1 MGVVASRG
9 ARQIAYGLNHY
20 DMGLWGPATIR
31 PLLSAANSLEKTD
44 PPDPR
49 LPRILLALGTMAASR
64 QRDDLAENFFRR
76 ALRAAEALRPPDATQ
91 TRNALVDLGLF
102 YHRKGRGADALPF
115 LERAVDISAGL
126 PERALHAIDLGGI
139 ENRTRGVILHNL
151 AGSYVDQ
158 GRYGEAEPLYR
169 ESLTILEAGSP
180 RDVERWRIRTVLAS
194 YATLLRRTGR
204 TAEAQA
210 LERRAETM
218 K

>member
-1 MGVVASRG
+1 
-9 ARQIAYGLNHY
+9 
-20 DMGLWGPATIR
+20 
-31 PLLSAANSLEKTD
+31 
-44 PPDPR
+44 
-49 LPRILLALGTMAASR
+49 MAASQ

-76 ALRAAEALRPPDATQ
+76 ALKAAEALRPADVTQ

-102 YHRKGRGADALPF
+102 YTRKGRATDAVPF

-126 PERALHAIDLGGI
+126 PERVLHAIDLDNLALALDQLKRHSEANALSRKALAVLDSLPRGGL

-169 ESLTILEAGSP
+169 ESLAILEAGSS
-180 RDVERWRIRTVLAS
+180 RDVERWRIRTVLAG

-204 TAEAQA
+204 TAEAEA
-210 LERRAETM
+210 LERRAESM